1 MALGRLITVQYSTVQ
16 QQSGVQGG
24 VELCSDGGDM
34 VFNICLY
41 VRYCGIQDR
50 RHF

>member
-34 VFNICLY
+34 VFICLY
-41 VRYCGIQDR
+41 VLYRSIQDR

>member
-1 MALGRLITVQYSTVQ
+1 MALGRLITVQYRSAAVRRT
-16 QQSGVQGG
+16 GG

-34 VFNICLY
+34 VFICLY
-41 VRYCGIQDR
+41 VLYRSIQDR